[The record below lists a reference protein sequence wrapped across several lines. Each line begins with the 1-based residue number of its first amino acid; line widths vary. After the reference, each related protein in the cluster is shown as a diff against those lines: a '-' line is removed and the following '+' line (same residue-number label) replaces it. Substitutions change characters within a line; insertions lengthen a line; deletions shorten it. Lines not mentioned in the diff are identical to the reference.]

1 MDNQHRTI
9 IGKDII
15 ESLTL
20 GMYEDSRF
28 IFREYIQNAADQIDK
43 AVAQKVL
50 PSRKDG
56 KIWINIDKD
65 EKKITI
71 EDNATGIKKTEVVKI
86 LKNIAQSTK
95 QRGID
100 KGFRGIGR
108 LGGIAYCDE
117 LIFETSYKG
126 ETTKSVMIWSAKE
139 LKDII
144 NNRSKEEEAVKVIDQ
159 VTDFD
164 FSNEDENKHYFR
176 VILENVSNALLLDFR
191 NIQEYLSMIAPAPL
205 HPRFTLIEKIYSS
218 IKADNLSIDEYTIY
232 VNSDA
237 IFKAYT
243 TKIYEGIENNKKAI
257 DEIFDIQTFT
267 LKMDDDSFLAWGWYG
282 ISNFKKQIP
291 EKGNIARGIRLR
303 SGNIQ
308 IGNAYC
314 LNKLHKE
321 QRGNF
326 YFFGEVHALHK
337 DLIPNARRDYF
348 LDTHA
353 LKIFED
359 KLKNLFKND
368 LYKLYH
374 FASSIRS
381 KQKRIDRL
389 TTFKS
394 EYQQKIDTGFTN
406 KDEAEVYKEK
416 FTDLKDQAEKAT
428 QELNK
433 IKQDV
438 TDTKSPQ
445 SKILNRTCNGEDVT
459 TRTNPQEIY
468 ENDKLKYL
476 TDNLS
481 KLTKKD
487 RKLISRV
494 YSVIDKVLPKEIAE
508 NLKLKINEELSD

>member
-1 MDNQHRTI
+1 
-9 IGKDII
+9 
-15 ESLTL
+15 
-20 GMYEDSRF
+20 
-28 IFREYIQNAADQIDK
+28 
-43 AVAQKVL
+43 
-50 PSRKDG
+50 
-56 KIWINIDKD
+56 
-65 EKKITI
+65 
-71 EDNATGIKKTEVVKI
+71 
-86 LKNIAQSTK
+86 
-95 QRGID
+95 
-100 KGFRGIGR
+100 
-108 LGGIAYCDE
+108 
-117 LIFETSYKG
+117 
-126 ETTKSVMIWSAKE
+126 
-139 LKDII
+139 
-144 NNRSKEEEAVKVIDQ
+144 
-159 VTDFD
+159 
-164 FSNEDENKHYFR
+164 
-176 VILENVSNALLLDFR
+176 
-191 NIQEYLSMIAPAPL
+191 
-205 HPRFTLIEKIYSS
+205 
-218 IKADNLSIDEYTIY
+218 
-232 VNSDA
+232 
-237 IFKAYT
+237 
-243 TKIYEGIENNKKAI
+243 
-257 DEIFDIQTFT
+257 
-267 LKMDDDSFLAWGWYG
+267 MDDDSFLAWGWYG

>member
-191 NIQEYLSMIAPAPL
+191 NIQEYLSMIAPALYTPDL
-205 HPRFTLIEKIYSS
+205 HL
-218 IKADNLSIDEYTIY
+218 
-232 VNSDA
+232 
-237 IFKAYT
+237 
-243 TKIYEGIENNKKAI
+243 
-257 DEIFDIQTFT
+257 
-267 LKMDDDSFLAWGWYG
+267 
-282 ISNFKKQIP
+282 
-291 EKGNIARGIRLR
+291 
-303 SGNIQ
+303 
-308 IGNAYC
+308 
-314 LNKLHKE
+314 
-321 QRGNF
+321 
-326 YFFGEVHALHK
+326 
-337 DLIPNARRDYF
+337 
-348 LDTHA
+348 
-353 LKIFED
+353 
-359 KLKNLFKND
+359 
-368 LYKLYH
+368 
-374 FASSIRS
+374 
-381 KQKRIDRL
+381 
-389 TTFKS
+389 
-394 EYQQKIDTGFTN
+394 
-406 KDEAEVYKEK
+406 
-416 FTDLKDQAEKAT
+416 
-428 QELNK
+428 
-433 IKQDV
+433 
-438 TDTKSPQ
+438 
-445 SKILNRTCNGEDVT
+445 
-459 TRTNPQEIY
+459 
-468 ENDKLKYL
+468 
-476 TDNLS
+476 
-481 KLTKKD
+481 
-487 RKLISRV
+487 
-494 YSVIDKVLPKEIAE
+494 
-508 NLKLKINEELSD
+508 